1 MSRYLMYF
9 ILIACQTVSFGIP
22 CQKKKKKFAKQN
34 NFVIRI
40 VTFRY
45 LKKMTANSSYMY
57 SMS

>member
-22 CQKKKKKFAKQN
+22 CQKKKKFAKQN

-40 VTFRY
+40 VTFQY